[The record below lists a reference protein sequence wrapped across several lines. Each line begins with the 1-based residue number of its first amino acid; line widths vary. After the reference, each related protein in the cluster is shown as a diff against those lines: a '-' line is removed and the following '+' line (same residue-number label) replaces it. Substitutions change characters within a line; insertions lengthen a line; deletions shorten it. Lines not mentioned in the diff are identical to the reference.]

1 MLNGSPTS
9 NRNAGGPGLDRQIV
23 PGPSLILIEV
33 IIGPPRQCGRPLHR
47 VRLITLGNQIRSD
60 ADASEAQGSYTI
72 TPS

>member
-1 MLNGSPTS
+1 MLSGSPTS

-33 IIGPPRQCGRPLHR
+33 AIGRLRQCGRPVPP
-47 VRLITLGNQIRSD
+47 VRLITLGNQTRSD
-60 ADASEAQGSYTI
+60 ANASEAQGNYAI